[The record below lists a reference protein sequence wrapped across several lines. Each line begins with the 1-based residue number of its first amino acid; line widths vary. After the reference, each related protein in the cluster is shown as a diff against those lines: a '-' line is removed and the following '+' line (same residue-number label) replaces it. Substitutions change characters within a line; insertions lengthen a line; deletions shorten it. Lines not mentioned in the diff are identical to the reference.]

1 MQQVRSVLSQAFHQ
15 THVLVNVV
23 KVFIVL
29 LDRFEL
35 HRISAVEFKSFV
47 QQELAHP
54 PLCLL
59 VSTQVP

>member
-1 MQQVRSVLSQAFHQ
+1 MQDPLDPQVLYQRLVA
-15 THVLVNVV
+15 LVNAV

-29 LDRFEL
+29 LDRFEQ
-35 HRISAVEFKSFV
+35 HRISAVEFNIFV

-59 VSTQVP
+59 VSTRVP